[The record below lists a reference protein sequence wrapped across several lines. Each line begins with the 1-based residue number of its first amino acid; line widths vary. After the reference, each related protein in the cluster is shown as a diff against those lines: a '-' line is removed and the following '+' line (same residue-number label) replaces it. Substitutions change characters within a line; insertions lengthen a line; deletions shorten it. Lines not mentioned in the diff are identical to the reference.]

1 MGHGPTSFYEYDY
14 TANGGTGGFT
24 QTSAPGDGV
33 TGSAQ
38 SLKMLDLPDG
48 TVLLSG
54 LGRQLYVY
62 QPDGSPLAAGK
73 PTINKV
79 QSNSDGS
86 LHLTGTLFNGI
97 SQGASYGDNDQMD
110 SNYPLVRF
118 SDAGGHVYYGPTYN
132 WSSTGV
138 ATANTVVSTECNLP
152 MNILNGGP
160 VAYSLVVIANGIA
173 SDPVTFDGP
182 VWVQVRSPWPWQ
194 WHLRY
199 SLQHAGPRD

>member
-1 MGHGPTSFYEYDY
+1 MVNGKILLAVCSTGSNSDKKDINGIGPTSFYEYDY
-14 TANGGTGGFT
+14 AANNGAGGYT

-86 LHLTGTLFNGI
+86 LHLPVPCSTASPRVPRMAIMTKWTAITHSCDSAMLEVMCI
-97 SQGASYGDNDQMD
+97 TDPPTIGAALG
-110 SNYPLVRF
+110 
-118 SDAGGHVYYGPTYN
+118 
-132 WSSTGV
+132 
-138 ATANTVVSTECNLP
+138 
-152 MNILNGGP
+152 
-160 VAYSLVVIANGIA
+160 
-173 SDPVTFDGP
+173 
-182 VWVQVRSPWPWQ
+182 
-194 WHLRY
+194 
-199 SLQHAGPRD
+199 